1 MSIQRLVAFIGL
13 AVPGLMSPAAA
24 AELTCSGQIVQLNY
38 HSPDGLMIRLSSMNA
53 EVFFCHPNATFS
65 VSGTSYTT
73 SAETCRA
80 LIALFMAGKLAE
92 KSIGVM
98 YFDGNQV
105 PAACSSWS
113 SWSSANIRF
122 FRWQE

>member
-1 MSIQRLVAFIGL
+1 MRIQRFIAIIGL
-13 AVPGLMSPAAA
+13 TLPGLISPVAA

-38 HSPDGLMIRLSSMNA
+38 HAPDGFMIRLSSMNG

-65 VSGTSYTT
+65 VSGTGYTT

-80 LIALFMAGKLAE
+80 LVALFMAGKLAE

-98 YFDGNQV
+98 YFDGDQV

-113 SWSSANIRF
+113 PWSSANIRF
-122 FRWQE
+122 FRWAD